1 MWGTGSIGV
10 ARKNDRL
17 FSSLVCRSSS
27 KKAFS
32 YKLCYSIDKKAHNNR
47 KKGAKRIAEMKQMR
61 TFVDENKR
69 SFFLATPMLPVPHIQ
84 PAIFRIKQ
92 ALYIL
97 CTRVH

>member
-1 MWGTGSIGV
+1 MTSE
-10 ARKNDRL
+10 NDRF
-17 FSSLVCRSSS
+17 FSSLVWRLSS
-27 KKAFS
+27 KNAFS
-32 YKLCYSIDKKAHNNR
+32 YKLCYSIDKKADTNE
-47 KKGAKRIAEMKQMR
+47 KKEVKRIAEMKQMC

-69 SFFLATPMLPVPHIQ
+69 SFILVIPMLPAPRIQ